1 MPNPK
6 CQTCG
11 LVNFASAES
20 CKRCETPLFE
30 QSATE
35 PPEVEKIE
43 SARPPRS
50 QSGAPKTG
58 ADFGR
63 VLLKPQTINGTGV
76 DLLGYRQLSA
86 DTYQVTRCFTFIHI
100 PLIPISTWVIRPL
113 NRELSTF
120 TTSERFNFELLEDKG
135 LIVEDVLRLYG
146 SFLLWGVLAFGPFAL
161 LLMLMSGEEV
171 ERDVYGEIVNGGPS
185 AVKLIKLI
193 LFMLSM
199 PWCFG
204 LLIWLKRRR
213 DRIYTLTKKN
223 WFARLLG
230 VR

>member
-6 CQTCG
+6 CKTCG
-11 LVNFASAES
+11 LVNFASAET
-20 CKRCETPLFE
+20 CKRCEAPLSE
-30 QSATE
+30 QSAIE
-35 PPEVEKIE
+35 PSTVERIE
-43 SARPPRS
+43 SARPVS
-50 QSGAPKTG
+50 QASSAPKKS

-63 VLLKPQTINGTGV
+63 ILLKPETINGTGI
-76 DLLGYRQLSA
+76 DLLGYKQLSA
-86 DTYQVTRCFTFIHI
+86 DTYQVTRCFTLIHI
-100 PLIPISTWVIRPL
+100 PLIPISTWVIRPV

-120 TTSERFNFELLEDKG
+120 TTSERFNFELVEDKG
-135 LIVEDVLRLYG
+135 LIVEDVLRMYG

-161 LLMLMSGEEV
+161 ILMLMSGEKV
-171 ERDVYGEIVNGGPS
+171 ERDQMGDIVGGGPS
-185 AVKLIKLI
+185 AFKLIKLI
-193 LFMLSM
+193 LFVLSM

-213 DRIYTLTKKN
+213 DKIYPLAKRN